1 MHAASI
7 ARARPRPQRAARPAN
22 AAPTASA
29 LQFAERGHFSQ
40 VRAFAGEVLYTQD
53 MPAGHMYVI
62 KDGEVDLYLVR
73 DEKRTVVETLKKGQC
88 FGLEP
93 HLHQQ
98 VRLHNAAARTYC
110 ELFLV
115 DNETVTDAMAA
126 SPDLVQSL
134 LDTLSQRLSVAHQL
148 IATRVN
154 YQSDLLIYAQLL
166 QLLGLADIGKP
177 APSLRGGPAAQSA
190 PLARPL
196 LQDVYTNARLMFGH
210 SDTHIRGCLGK
221 LLALH
226 LIRIEDERGAGKQ
239 VLFAP
244 KDIVAQVRK
253 AVSPDPDAD
262 KLSYE
267 YVSVDE
273 FAGLVEVD
281 RAVLLR
287 KLAAGEFADDVFT
300 FRRAEILRLLNA
312 KGKRFFAD
320 RKIKPPA
327 EFSEVADLEF
337 ADAKTLFA
345 VVSRVDTYDLAKVL
359 AGLDDEA
366 VRAKVLGALS
376 RRRRD
381 EVESDLKDMGP
392 VDPLEAQ
399 QIGNALVAEVK
410 ALMLQQAR

>member
-1 MHAASI
+1 M
-7 ARARPRPQRAARPAN
+7 
-22 AAPTASA
+22 
-29 LQFAERGHFSQ
+29 
-40 VRAFAGEVLYTQD
+40 
-53 MPAGHMYVI
+53 
-62 KDGEVDLYLVR
+62 
-73 DEKRTVVETLKKGQC
+73 
-88 FGLEP
+88 
-93 HLHQQ
+93 
-98 VRLHNAAARTYC
+98 
-110 ELFLV
+110 
-115 DNETVTDAMAA
+115 DNETVADAVSA
-126 SPDLVQSL
+126 SPDLVRSL
-134 LDTLSQRLSVAHQL
+134 LDTQSERLSVAHAL

-154 YQSDLLIYAQLL
+154 HQIELLIYAQLL
-166 QLLGLADIGKP
+166 QLLGQADIGKP
-177 APSLRGGPAAQSA
+177 APSMRGGPAAQSA

-196 LQDVYTNARLMFGH
+196 LQDVFNNARLMFGH
-210 SDTHIRGCLGK
+210 SDTHIRACLGK

-226 LIRIEDERGAGKQ
+226 LIRIEDERGGGKQ

-253 AVSPDPDAD
+253 AVSQDSDAD
-262 KLSYE
+262 KQTYE
-267 YVSVDE
+267 YVSVGE
-273 FAGLVEVD
+273 FADLVEVD

-320 RKIKPPA
+320 RQIKPPA
-327 EFSEVADLEF
+327 EFSDVADLEF
-337 ADAKTLFA
+337 ADAKSIFA
-345 VVSRVDTYDLAKVL
+345 VVSKVDSYDLAKVL
-359 AGLDDEA
+359 SGLDDEA

-392 VDPLEAQ
+392 VDPMEAQ